1 MAADSHQDEAER
13 FVALFM
19 ETYLSFHRRT
29 GPRSA
34 LSGPSR
40 AVLLHLAAT
49 GPVTIGEAA
58 QHLKRTQSVVSE
70 IVTRLERRGL
80 LERESDPTDR
90 RRTFVRLTSEG
101 IRSVHEE
108 QQVLDDSR
116 LRDAFSR
123 LPAGQAHAMLE
134 TLSELLVDRSAS
146 PQSPRKDGS

>member
-1 MAADSHQDEAER
+1 MERDDHRDEAER
-13 FVALFM
+13 FAGLFM

-80 LERESDPTDR
+80 LERESDPADR
-90 RRTFVRLTSEG
+90 RRTFVWLTPEG
-101 IRSVHEE
+101 IRCVHEE
-108 QQVLDDSR
+108 QQVLDVSR
-116 LRDAFSR
+116 LRDAFAR
-123 LPAGQAHAMLE
+123 IPAAQAESMLDG
-134 TLSELLVDRSAS
+134 LSALLAEPFDVLS
-146 PQSPRKDGS
+146 PPSKG

>member
-1 MAADSHQDEAER
+1 MAPDAHQDEAER
-13 FVALFM
+13 FATLFM
-19 ETYLSFHRRT
+19 EAYLSFHRRT

-58 QHLKRTQSVVSE
+58 QHLKRAQSVVSE

-80 LERESDPTDR
+80 LEREPDPADR
-90 RRTFVRLTSEG
+90 RRTFVWLTPAG

-108 QQVLDDSR
+108 QQVLDVSR

-123 LPAGQAHAMLE
+123 LPAGRADSLLAALGD
-134 TLSELLVDRSAS
+134 LLVDAHAPST
-146 PQSPRKDGS
+146 SPRKEER